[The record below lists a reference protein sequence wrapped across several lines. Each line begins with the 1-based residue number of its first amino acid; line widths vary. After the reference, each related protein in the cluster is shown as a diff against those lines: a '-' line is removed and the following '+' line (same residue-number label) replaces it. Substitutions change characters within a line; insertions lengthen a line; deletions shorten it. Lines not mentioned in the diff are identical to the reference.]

1 MNINPNNNH
10 INIQQNQRN
19 VQKVQNN
26 NPAQQ
31 EVNNNAQQE
40 WLGRVGIFNQE
51 ELELND
57 NINNDWMRQAGVFN
71 QEELDLNDDINN
83 DWMRQAGVFDQEGL
97 ELNDDMDYDWM
108 RQAGVFNREELGLPV
123 LAPGI
128 NIGEYQV
135 LQEQYDEQEFQRN
148 LDNPKCYHQNI
159 SVDLYGAECVDVAIL
174 GNKIIAV
181 NNLPH
186 IYTDFAPLCSLN
198 REQMDLDKYK
208 ADPNRPVNLRTPPSP
223 WDDADEVEP
232 TEPGAQIIEDDRI
245 HGTIGTFIAMG
256 PSEDYPGLDTHI
268 PWKIH
273 IRIGNTREDWNK
285 MTSAL
290 VPYLAD
296 RQDTFFKVAK
306 DFAHLPTGNQQG
318 KGITIYPQNK
328 EHFETISRDL
338 AQIIENN
345 GLATQEGGIA
355 GDRALG
361 DNGRLFY
368 RYESNLSNLYKYDP
382 ETGDE
387 KMVMLSST
395 DKKIYAANR
404 GDDSYMAEGMT
415 EADDPFYNFD
425 PLAR

>member
-1 MNINPNNNH
+1 MNINPKNGH
-10 INIQQNQRN
+10 HVNIQQNQRN
-19 VQKVQNN
+19 AQKVQNN

-40 WLGRVGIFNQE
+40 WLGREGIF
-51 ELELND
+51 D
-57 NINNDWMRQAGVFN
+57 
-71 QEELDLNDDINN
+71 
-83 DWMRQAGVFDQEGL
+83 
-97 ELNDDMDYDWM
+97 
-108 RQAGVFNREELGLPV
+108 REELGLPV

-128 NIGEYQV
+128 NIGGYQV

-148 LDNPKCYHQNI
+148 LDSPECAKQEI
-159 SVDLYGAECVDVAIL
+159 SVDFLGRESVDIAVL

-186 IYTDFAPLCSLN
+186 IYTNLAQKCQLN
-198 REQMDLDKYK
+198 KNQINLSNYK
-208 ADPNRPVNLRTPPSP
+208 ANPNEPVNIKTTPPENIYGLENE
-223 WDDADEVEP
+223 DIENNEDEFGDP
-232 TEPGAQIIEDDRI
+232 SAKIIESDRS
-245 HGTIGTFIAMG
+245 HVDGKFMHVG
-256 PSEDYPGLDTHI
+256 PSEDYPEIHT

-296 RQDTFFKVAK
+296 RQDTHFKVAQ

-345 GLATQEGGIA
+345 GLADQGGGIA

-368 RYESNLSNLYKYDP
+368 RYESHLSNLYKYDP

-395 DKKIYAANR
+395 DDKIYSKNR
-404 GDDSYMAEGMT
+404 GDDNYMAEGMT
-415 EADDPFYNFD
+415 EADDPFFNFN